1 MIIAVILLEFLMALV
16 FPLGRI
22 IIRVSQPIFVTG
34 TRMLLGGI
42 ILLVYFYFRFPQ
54 QWREFIKLRYIG
66 IWLLLAIFNIYL
78 TNVLEFWGLQTLSAA
93 KACFIYNLSPLFAVL
108 YSYLFFDEHMTIKKW
123 LGLLIGFFG
132 FFPVLLRSTPTEEL
146 LGGIYFLSW
155 AELALIGAAIATS
168 FGWIMM
174 RRSIRKK
181 SYPLVLANG
190 ISMLIGGIFALL
202 TSLLFEHWDPLPVTD
217 YKLFLIYLLI
227 FIFISNLTSYNL
239 YAFLLKYYT
248 ATFLSFAGFICPLFT
263 AFIAWL
269 FLGEIVTWV
278 FFFSSA
284 LIFLGLYI
292 FYQEELHLGYII
304 NKNS

>member
-1 MIIAVILLEFLMALV
+1 MVILLEFLMALV

-42 ILLVYFYFRFPQ
+42 ILLVYFYFRFPT

-93 KACFIYNLSPLFAVL
+93 KACFIYNLSPLFAAL
-108 YSYLFFDEHMTIKKW
+108 YSYLFFYEHMTIKKW
-123 LGLLIGFFG
+123 LGLFIGFFG

-174 RRSIRKK
+174 RRSVRKK

-190 ISMLIGGIFALL
+190 ISMVIGGIFALL
-202 TSLLFEHWDPLPVTD
+202 TSLLFEHWDPLPVTN
-217 YKLFLIYLLI
+217 YKLFLIYLLF
-227 FIFISNLTSYNL
+227 FISISNLISYNL

-248 ATFLSFAGFICPLFT
+248 ATLLSFAGFICPLFT
-263 AFIAWL
+263 ALIAWL
-269 FLGEIVTWV
+269 FLGETVTWV

-292 FYQEELHLGYII
+292 FYQEELHLGYVI
-304 NKNS
+304 NKNSELQ